1 MEIAVVEV
9 SRIKENKDELTN
21 KVQKMLKYQLGR
33 GEEYATV
40 DDIKVLGKTKSGK
53 TRLRVSYSVSVRIP
67 VGRDPETGI
76 EEYEYDDESRTTDLD
91 I

>member
-1 MEIAVVEV
+1 MVIEMIKVI
-9 SRIKENKDELTN
+9 RIKENKDELIN
-21 KVQKMLKYQLGR
+21 KVQKMLNYQLGR

-53 TRLRVSYSVSVRIP
+53 TRLRVLYSVSVRIP

-76 EEYEYDDESRTTDLD
+76 EEYEYDDEFRTTDLD